1 LFLIAPL
8 VFLIVLA
15 SGYFEIM
22 RQLWWMPKLD
32 DEEDDLIVHQ
42 AKAVNSDSPAS
53 DTLSDAKSWE
63 EIGIEF
69 RLMLYDLMH
78 RFRQEIKRK

>member
-1 LFLIAPL
+1 MIRLCIR
-8 VFLIVLA
+8 
-15 SGYFEIM
+15 S
-22 RQLWWMPKLD
+22 Q
-32 DEEDDLIVHQ
+32 
-42 AKAVNSDSPAS
+42 AVNSDALAD